1 MSASRSFLDASI
13 PDLVKKLRVEEKVS
27 LLAGPNWWNTSAVER
42 LEIPAIR
49 MSDGPNGVR
58 GSSHFLATP
67 AQCLPCATAL
77 AATFDPGLVCEV
89 GKFLAEEAKIKSS
102 VVLLAPTC
110 NIQRNPLGGRS
121 FESFSEDPYLS
132 GALAAAYVNGLQSQ
146 GVAATIKH
154 FVGNDQEDERTAAES
169 VMSNRALREV
179 YLYPFMLAQIRARPW
194 AYMTAYGRINGVHCS
209 ESRELLQGILRD
221 EWGFR
226 GIVISDWS
234 GLRRYGTY
242 GTDQP
247 LNAGLELEM
256 PGPPRWRTLLLT
268 LHTISCQKLLAS
280 TLDERVTNMLT
291 FIQHQARRNPEIVYG
306 DGKEGTRDTPEM
318 HAFGRRVASESIV
331 LLKNEGGVLP
341 LAGKVKKVAMVG
353 PNVHGRVISGGGSAA
368 LAPSYVVTPYEG
380 LKAALGD
387 GYEIFYHI
395 GCYAHKYLP
404 TLEDK
409 LKTPDGESGCKCT
422 FYKHDE
428 HDNPT
433 EPLATY
439 ILKDTRLKLNDFILP
454 GITPNWTIKVEGD
467 LTVPKSGPFELGLT
481 VAGRAKLWVDGKL
494 TIDNWTKQTPG
505 DFFYGQGT
513 IEEKAVVE
521 LEGGKSVRLNIEYTN
536 TPPPDQDS
544 NDERRNA
551 QPALMRGVRLG
562 GCEKIDP
569 DRAIEDA
576 AALAK
581 ESDVVVFVGGLT
593 PEWESEGFDRTSLS
607 MPGRQDET
615 IARLAEANPKTV
627 VCIQAGSAVSMPWI
641 DSVAGAL
648 QTWYLGNEVG
658 TAIGGV
664 LSGKVNPGGKLPITL
679 PVKKQ
684 DIPAYPHLGSERGKI
699 YYREDVFV
707 GYKHYQ
713 AHGVK
718 PLFPFGFG
726 LSYTTFSL
734 SDLDVNFGDGPDGPV
749 TRVSVKVKNDG
760 PVAGSQVVQ
769 VYVSYP
775 DLGIAQP
782 EYQLRGFAKTRD
794 IGPGETAAV
803 EIHLD
808 KYAVAYWDEREDG
821 WVVAPGKYGVH
832 VGFSSDELLLEQ
844 EVEVRERMK
853 WRGL

>member
-1 MSASRSFLDASI
+1 MPASRSFLDASI
-13 PDLVKKLRVEEKVS
+13 PDLVKKLRVDEKVS

-77 AATFDPGLVCEV
+77 AATFDPDLVHEV
-89 GKFLAEEAKIKSS
+89 GEFLAEEAKIKSS

-121 FESFSEDPYLS
+121 FESFSEDPHLS
-132 GALAAAYVNGLQSQ
+132 GTLAAAYVNGLQSK

-179 YLYPFMLAQIRARPW
+179 YLYPFMLAQIHAQPW
-194 AYMTAYGRINGVHCS
+194 AYMTSYGRINGVHCS

-221 EWGFR
+221 EWGFD
-226 GIVISDWS
+226 GIVMSDW
-234 GLRRYGTY
+234 YGTY

-256 PGPPRWRTLLLT
+256 PGPPRWRTLLLM
-268 LHTISCQKLLAS
+268 LHTMSCQKLLAS
-280 TLDERVTNMLT
+280 TLDRRVANMLT
-291 FIQHQARRNPEIVYG
+291 FIQRQAKRNPEIVYG
-306 DGKEGTRDTPEM
+306 DGNEGTRDTPEM
-318 HAFGRRVASESIV
+318 HAFGRRVAGESIV
-331 LLKNEGGVLP
+331 LLKNEGEVLP
-341 LAGKVKKVAMVG
+341 LTNKVKKIAMVG

-387 GYEIFYHI
+387 GYEISYHV

-409 LKTPDGESGCKCT
+409 LKTPEGEPGWKAT

-428 HDNPT
+428 NGNPT

-454 GITPNWTIKVEGD
+454 GITPTWTIKVEGD
-467 LTVPKSGPFELGLT
+467 LTVPRSGPFELGLT

-494 TIDNWTKQTPG
+494 SIDNWSKQTPG

-513 IEEKAVVE
+513 IEEKAVVD
-521 LEGGKSVRLNIEYTN
+521 LEAGKPVRLNIEYTN

-562 GCEKIDP
+562 GAEKIDP
-569 DRAIEDA
+569 DKAIEDA

-581 ESDVVVFVGGLT
+581 ESDVVIFVGGLT
-593 PEWESEGFDRTSLS
+593 PEWESEGFDRPTLS

-615 IARLAEANPKTV
+615 IQRLAKANPKTV

-641 DSVAGAL
+641 DSVAGVL

-658 TAIGGV
+658 NAIADV
-664 LSGKVNPGGKLPITL
+664 LSGKINPAGKLPITL

-713 AHGVK
+713 THGVT

-734 SDLDVNFGDGPDGPV
+734 SDLDVKVADGP
-749 TRVSVKVKNDG
+749 TATVSVKVKNDG
-760 PVAGSQVVQ
+760 KVAGSQVVQ

-782 EYQLRGFAKTRD
+782 EYQLRGFAKVKD
-794 IGPGETAAV
+794 IKAGETKTAK
-803 EIHLD
+803 IKLD
-808 KYAVAYWDEREDG
+808 KYAVAYWDEREDA

-832 VGFSSDELLLEQ
+832 VGFSSEELSVQ
-844 EVEVRERMK
+844 TEVEVKERLK